1 MVVHVITTTTPNT
14 CLFTGARL
22 ISKKPQKKRNKQ
34 KQNKTNEKK
43 KQWSYC
49 KEFKLSRL
57 ARLPIGEKG
66 KTDAYE

>member
-1 MVVHVITTTTPNT
+1 MPYKQKAT
-14 CLFTGARL
+14 
-22 ISKKPQKKRNKQ
+22 KKKRKKQ

-43 KQWSYC
+43 KQWSCC
-49 KEFKLSRL
+49 KKFKLSRL

>member
-1 MVVHVITTTTPNT
+1 MPY
-14 CLFTGARL
+14 
-22 ISKKPQKKRNKQ
+22 KQ
-34 KQNKTNEKK
+34 KATKKKKETKTNQNKRKK